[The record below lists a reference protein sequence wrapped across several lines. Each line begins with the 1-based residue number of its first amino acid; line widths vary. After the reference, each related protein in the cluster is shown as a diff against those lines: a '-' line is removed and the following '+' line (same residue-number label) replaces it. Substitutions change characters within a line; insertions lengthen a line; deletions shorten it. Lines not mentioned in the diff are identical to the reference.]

1 MRFMG
6 SHATKGSSIIRKCET
21 FGCRKI
27 ARQMYQLAPGTNIWL
42 CDRCIEE
49 LQSEKTEIVRK
60 LLQMLTPRRGTVAG
74 ANC

>member
-1 MRFMG
+1 MRSMD
-6 SHATKGSSIIRKCET
+6 SHAPKASIMIRKCET

-49 LQSEKTEIVRK
+49 FQSEKVEIVR
-60 LLQMLTPRRGTVAG
+60 
-74 ANC
+74 NCHEIT